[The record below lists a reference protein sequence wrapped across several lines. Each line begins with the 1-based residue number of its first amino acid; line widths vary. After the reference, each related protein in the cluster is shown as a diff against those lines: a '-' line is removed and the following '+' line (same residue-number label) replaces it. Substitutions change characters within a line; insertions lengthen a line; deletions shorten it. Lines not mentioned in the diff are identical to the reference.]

1 MHYKLGPWILK
12 EINKVIYVTVLK
24 LPAQIIQQRFVF
36 AHKVFQEKVILL
48 WLRYK
53 IEQLIDRLYIYIVL
67 STHVTD
73 NTCNLVQDPCGAQRN
88 TTELRILIRSHGVT
102 ESVIQLAKHIALGL
116 GHLDEHEAFWE
127 PHMEH
132 LWSAKT
138 LFLSI
143 WFQAQLHYVQ
153 QLPSKGGTLKS
164 I

>member
-12 EINKVIYVTVLK
+12 EINKVIYVTVLE

-53 IEQLIDRLYIYIVL
+53 IEQLIDRLY
-67 STHVTD
+67 SFECTHVTD
-73 NTCNLVQDPCGAQRN
+73 NTCNLVQDPCCAQRN

-116 GHLDEHEAFWE
+116 GHLDEHEAFRE

-132 LWSAKT
+132 LRSAKT

-153 QLPSKGGTLKS
+153 QLRSKDGTLKS